1 MAVKTDLDTLVLNI
15 EVNDKKD
22 GKSAAHTINELTR
35 SLAKFQAT
43 IQGLNTTVFRNKF
56 SAMATAVK
64 PFISQLEQA
73 KDKIAD
79 LNKLAKTLD
88 AQKIKELTAVGQI
101 GKQKV
106 NTNTGGVVDNKTDQ
120 GGGVAP
126 LATSDTNNAVN
137 NIQQISNQYGK
148 LSKSITSASGQ
159 QQLFFERIEGNNR
172 VITKFTADTDKNGK
186 VIEDSIQK
194 VNEVSQNA
202 AGDGL
207 KSFLL
212 SIKRIALYRAIRTT
226 LKTIV
231 SGTKEGIRNIT
242 AFDAGYRQTMTQLTS
257 SFTIMQNSLGAVVM
271 PLLQLVT
278 PLVQGIAKAVGT
290 LANGI
295 SYLAAKLKGQS
306 SWVKVNIDYLKEYNK
321 QVNKL
326 SYDEFSVLSGADDTS
341 GMFTQ
346 ESMDES
352 SWGGILAD
360 CSALSAVLAGIA
372 TTLGIIGASKII
384 GLLTG
389 GKIIAAIKG
398 LLASTL
404 TFSATISGLAV
415 GIGVLV
421 AGLVYFIAS
430 FKDMSTVAKI
440 VIPILA
446 VLAATLTGLAVA
458 HAAAKAGLAAPA
470 MAGITAA
477 AIAAGIVL
485 AAGTAIA
492 VSQHANGGM
501 FEGTGTIYHQAGEAG
516 AEIVAT
522 GSRGTGVAN
531 VQQIEEAFYNAL
543 YKYNAAKQ
551 VQSNGDVVIKID
563 GRELARQQVRNNA
576 DALRQ
581 NYNIKLE
588 PR

>member
-1 MAVKTDLDTLVLNI
+1 MAVNTELDTLVLNI
-15 EVNDKKD
+15 EVNDKKN
-22 GKSAAHTINELTR
+22 GESASQKITALQRSLTR
-35 SLAKFQAT
+35 LQSSVQRLDTAT
-43 IQGLNTTVFRNKF
+43 FRTKF
-56 SAMATAVK
+56 SAMATAIK
-64 PFISQLEQA
+64 PFISQLNKA
-73 KDKIAD
+73 KGAIGDVE
-79 LNKLAKTLD
+79 KLAKRLD
-88 AQKIKELTAVGQI
+88 TKNVSKALSVTKIGT
-101 GKQKV
+101 QKV
-106 NTNTGGVVDNKTDQ
+106 NTNAGGTNALPQSMSGTAQ
-120 GGGVAP
+120 Q
-126 LATSDTNNAVN
+126 LATETSSGLS
-137 NIQQISNQYGK
+137 ISQVESAYGR
-148 LSKSITSASGQ
+148 LSKSITDANGK

-172 VITKFTADTDKNGK
+172 ITTKFTADLDKNGK
-186 VIEDSIQK
+186 VIEKSLQK

-202 AGDGL
+202 AGNGL
-207 KSFLL
+207 KSFFL

-352 SWGGILAD
+352 SLGGILAD

-415 GIGVLV
+415 GIGALV

-551 VQSNGDVVIKID
+551 SQVGGDVVISLD
-563 GRELARQQVRNNA
+563 GRELARQNVRNNA